1 MAETKKNIKLR
12 AFKIANTN
20 LTQSDSGIL
29 NMLRRVLTDNST
41 ALTRKMKLNEQDP
54 DEDLLSNYSWQQNS
68 YLFGMMLRIIPAE
81 TGGVINDEL
90 FNQYKITINDLS
102 HGGPDQH
109 QYKDHYYFILNNNIL
124 ITNLSGSY
132 SIDRFQTYINWLLK
146 DIRNTVIAFDPITK
160 VPDGIKVSDISS
172 IEFTDGTSSSIGTDL
187 NVGGVSISM
196 RVKEI
201 TGQILEYI
209 FNDVDSLGEIR
220 REDLVSAKL
229 LLKIKSKPSCV
240 TEEAYKKAMSAVTRQ
255 ITNDSGLV
263 IRTKNKR
270 TFNGDAV
277 KVVKDVKVEVT
288 KNGNVV
294 EEQLKQVMESFI
306 EELMNQERNG

>member
-1 MAETKKNIKLR
+1 MAESKKNIKLR

-29 NMLRRVLTDNST
+29 NMLKRVLTENST

-54 DEDLLSNYSWQQNS
+54 DEDLLSNYNWQQDS
-68 YLFGMMLRIIPAE
+68 YLYGMMLRIIPAE
-81 TGGVINDEL
+81 NGGVINDEL
-90 FNQYKITINDLS
+90 FNQDKISINDLTQ
-102 HGGPDQH
+102 GGSDQH
-109 QYKDHYYFILNNNIL
+109 QYKDHYYFVLNNKIL

-146 DIRNTVIAFDPITK
+146 DVRNTVIAFDPITK

-172 IEFTDGTSSSIGTDL
+172 IEFTNGTSSSIGANLDI
-187 NVGGVSISM
+187 GGVSIST

-209 FNDVDSLGEIR
+209 FNDVESLGEIK

-229 LLKIKSKPSCV
+229 LLKIKSKPGYV
-240 TEEAYKKAMSAVTRQ
+240 TEDAYKKAMSAVTRQ

-270 TFNGDAV
+270 TFNGDAI

-288 KNGNVV
+288 KNGNIV
-294 EEQLKQVMESFI
+294 EEQLKQVMESFLEDLMSQ
-306 EELMNQERNG
+306 EEND